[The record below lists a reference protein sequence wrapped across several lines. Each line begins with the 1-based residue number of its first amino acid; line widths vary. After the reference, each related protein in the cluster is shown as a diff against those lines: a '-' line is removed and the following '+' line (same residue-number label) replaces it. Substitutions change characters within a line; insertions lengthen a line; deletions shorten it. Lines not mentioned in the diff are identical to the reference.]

1 MVSFSIQMF
10 SITAS
15 SNENVARTSA
25 AAFWPDCLAPATK
38 RAASDEYFLHPGR
51 IGEFPEQSAA
61 DPVTRSRTMTS
72 APAWASQVAAT
83 RPESPAPTTTTS
95 HVRSPAMAGPAGIGA
110 ATRADTDEAL
120 NGGTTPAAAADSVIN
135 RRRFRLLLPVGAGAD
150 RISASS
156 RLPNSSAGA
165 GGAWFPPRKLDLSIG
180 PDARARRFDLLTGYS
195 GRRHL
200 ATRKAQRRG
209 KKHSL

>member
-1 MVSFSIQMF
+1 MKMSRGLLLRPS
-10 SITAS
+10 
-15 SNENVARTSA
+15 
-25 AAFWPDCLAPATK
+25 
-38 RAASDEYFLHPGR
+38 GR
-51 IGEFPEQSAA
+51 IASRPRQRGPRAMNTFCIGVGSGNSVSSLP
-61 DPVTRSRTMTS
+61 PTRLRASRTMTS

-180 PDARARRFDLLTGYS
+180 PDARARRFDRLTGYS

-209 KKHSL
+209 KKRSL